1 MGYLRYRQ
9 ALILRERDGGWVRV
23 GEVGEVGEE
32 GEGGE
37 GGEVGEVGEVGSNG
51 ALGIGRSPQESISP
65 NSIERESL
73 AEDFI
78 ALRFTR

>member
-1 MGYLRYRQ
+1 
-9 ALILRERDGGWVRV
+9 V
-23 GEVGEVGEE
+23 GL
-32 GEGGE
+32 GE